1 MRTIRSL
8 PIALVTLVIAGG
20 AAIAAPG
27 LATTDVNMRQGPG
40 TTFPVVTSIR
50 GGSNVDVQSCNAGW
64 CAVRF
69 GPYAG
74 FVKASYLDFGVP
86 RAPRYYYGAPASP
99 FLYGPPPRRYWGPG
113 PYWGP
118 RPYLG
123 YGYGWR
129 RPYWG
134 W

>member
-1 MRTIRSL
+1 MRNIRSL
-8 PIALVTLVIAGG
+8 PIALAVLFIAGG
-20 AAIAAPG
+20 AAVAAPG

-50 GGSNVDVQSCNAGW
+50 GGSNLDVQSCNVGW

-74 FVKASYLDFGVP
+74 FVKATYLDFGAP
-86 RAPRYYYGAPASP
+86 RGPRYYYGAPASP
-99 FLYGPPPRRYWGPG
+99 FLYGPAPRRYWGPG

-123 YGYGWR
+123 YGYR
-129 RPYWG
+129 RGYWG